1 MYHCS
6 SGATMPINISHSATS
21 NNLYIT
27 FYVHPYAKLADG
39 TNGGL
44 SFDRNHAG
52 AYGGALS
59 VDR

>member
-1 MYHCS
+1 
-6 SGATMPINISHSATS
+6 MPINISHSATS